1 MTSTLRRTLRPNTT
15 CPQCWSAFP
24 SADVR
29 FIAESPTLVGDP
41 IVGSDESLRFL
52 PTRFDRQGRAIDPGG
67 AVCMRMAC
75 PVCHLEVPP
84 ALLEVGQTVVSV
96 VGAPSSGKS
105 VLLAAATFMMR
116 SGLVVPGLDFTDID
130 PSLNDLTIDLEG
142 TLFKSA
148 TPEVPTMIAKTETSG
163 RLYRSYRRGDLRIT
177 APKPQLF
184 GLARGGVRSVLALY
198 DNAGEHFL
206 PGAVPPFEQAT
217 RHLGVSSAIVLVID
231 PTQDPRVYG
240 PLGGRDH
247 VAALGG
253 SSSAPGRADLVLVEL
268 VNRVR
273 RQRGLSASEPLPLR
287 VVVALSKHDL
297 WSPLAPEIEDV
308 LRGASTAHPM
318 RAPDGATLS
327 RVHRGGVAFLE
338 RHLPEVLGAVRSV
351 EPGFK
356 VVPFSGLGRAPQLDA
371 SSGAMSIVPATVRPI
386 WAAVPFIVALSEAMP
401 DALHEYRFDA
411 CA

>member
-1 MTSTLRRTLRPNTT
+1 
-15 CPQCWSAFP
+15 
-24 SADVR
+24 
-29 FIAESPTLVGDP
+29 
-41 IVGSDESLRFL
+41 
-52 PTRFDRQGRAIDPGG
+52 
-67 AVCMRMAC
+67 
-75 PVCHLEVPP
+75 
-84 ALLEVGQTVVSV
+84 
-96 VGAPSSGKS
+96 
-105 VLLAAATFMMR
+105 
-116 SGLVVPGLDFTDID
+116 
-130 PSLNDLTIDLEG
+130 
-142 TLFKSA
+142 
-148 TPEVPTMIAKTETSG
+148 
-163 RLYRSYRRGDLRIT
+163 
-177 APKPQLF
+177 
-184 GLARGGVRSVLALY
+184 
-198 DNAGEHFL
+198 
-206 PGAVPPFEQAT
+206 VPPFEQAT

-308 LRGASTAHPM
+308 LRSASTAHPM

-327 RVHRGGVAFLE
+327 HMHRGGVAFLE

-371 SSGAMSIVPATVRPI
+371 SSGAMSIVPASVRPI

>member
-67 AVCMRMAC
+67 AVCMRTAC

-327 RVHRGGVAFLE
+327 HMHRGGVAFLE

-371 SSGAMSIVPATVRPI
+371 SSGAMSIVPASVRPI

>member
-1 MTSTLRRTLRPNTT
+1 
-15 CPQCWSAFP
+15 
-24 SADVR
+24 VR

-41 IVGSDESLRFL
+41 IVGSEEPLRFL

-67 AVCMRMAC
+67 AVCMRLAC
-75 PVCHLEVPP
+75 PVCHLELPP
-84 ALLEVGQTVVSV
+84 ALLEVGQTVVSI

-105 VLLAAATFMMR
+105 VLLAAATFTMR
-116 SGLVVPGLDFTDID
+116 SGLVVPGLDFADID

-142 TLFKSA
+142 TLFKSV

-184 GLARGGVRSVLALY
+184 GIAREGERSVLALY

-240 PLGGRDH
+240 PLGGREH

-253 SSSAPGRADLVLVEL
+253 GSGAPGRADLVLLEL
-268 VNRVR
+268 VNRIR
-273 RQRGLSASEPLPLR
+273 RQRGLSACEPLPLR

-297 WSPLAPEIEDV
+297 WSPLAPEIDDV
-308 LRGASTAHPM
+308 LHSASTTHPT
-318 RAPDGATLS
+318 RAPDGATLL
-327 RVHRGGVAFLE
+327 RVHRAGVAFLE

-356 VVPFSGLGRAPQLDA
+356 VVPSSGLGRAPQFDVA
-371 SSGAMSIVPATVRPI
+371 SGAMSIVPSHVRPT
-386 WAAVPFIVALSEAMP
+386 WAAVPFVVALSEAMP
-401 DALHEYRFDA
+401 EALCGYRFDA
-411 CA
+411 HA

>member
-184 GLARGGVRSVLALY
+184 GIARGGVRSVLALY

-327 RVHRGGVAFLE
+327 HMHRGGVAFLE

-371 SSGAMSIVPATVRPI
+371 SSGAMSIVPASVRPI

>member
-184 GLARGGVRSVLALY
+184 GIARGGVRSVLALY

-308 LRGASTAHPM
+308 LRSASTAHPM

-327 RVHRGGVAFLE
+327 HMHRGGVAFLE

-371 SSGAMSIVPATVRPI
+371 SSGAMSIVPASVRPI

>member
-1 MTSTLRRTLRPNTT
+1 MSTQTRRTLRPNTT
-15 CPQCWSAFP
+15 CPQCWSPFP
-24 SADVR
+24 SSDVR
-29 FIAESPTLVGDP
+29 FIAESPTLAGDP
-41 IVGSDESLRFL
+41 IVGSDEPLRFL

-75 PVCHLEVPP
+75 PVCHLELPP

-105 VLLAAATFMMR
+105 VLLAAATFTMR
-116 SGLVVPGLDFTDID
+116 SGLVVPGLDFADID

-184 GLARGGVRSVLALY
+184 GLAREGTRSVLALY

-231 PTQDPRVYG
+231 PTQDPRVHG
-240 PLGGRDH
+240 PLGGREH

-253 SSSAPGRADLVLVEL
+253 SSSAPGRADLVLLEL

-308 LRGASTAHPM
+308 LRSASTAHPM
-318 RAPDGATLS
+318 RAPDGATLA

-338 RHLPEVLGAVRSV
+338 RHLPEVLGAVRAV

-356 VVPFSGLGRAPQLDA
+356 VVPFSGLGRAPRLDA
-371 SSGAMSIVPATVRPI
+371 ASGAMSIVPSHVRPT
-386 WAAVPFIVALSEAMP
+386 WAAVPFVVALSEAMP
-401 DALHEYRFDA
+401 EALREYRFDA
-411 CA
+411 RA

>member
-217 RHLGVSSAIVLVID
+217 RHLGVSSAIVLGSHAAEC
-231 PTQDPRVYG
+231 G
-240 PLGGRDH
+240 PCSR
-247 VAALGG
+247 
-253 SSSAPGRADLVLVEL
+253 SMTTP
-268 VNRVR
+268 
-273 RQRGLSASEPLPLR
+273 
-287 VVVALSKHDL
+287 
-297 WSPLAPEIEDV
+297 
-308 LRGASTAHPM
+308 ASTSCPVPC
-318 RAPDGATLS
+318 RRSS
-327 RVHRGGVAFLE
+327 RRRDTWAC
-338 RHLPEVLGAVRSV
+338 RRRSC
-351 EPGFK
+351 
-356 VVPFSGLGRAPQLDA
+356 S
-371 SSGAMSIVPATVRPI
+371 
-386 WAAVPFIVALSEAMP
+386 
-401 DALHEYRFDA
+401 
-411 CA
+411 

>member
-184 GLARGGVRSVLALY
+184 GIARGGVRSVLALY

-308 LRGASTAHPM
+308 LRSASTAHPM

-327 RVHRGGVAFLE
+327 HMHRGGVAFLE